1 MTVSGGNDPKY
12 VKRVVN
18 QHEIRNEVIAGVSGE
33 YVSGAADM
41 SRRKPGAKPGN
52 LNAAKSLEYAHNVE
66 DRVDGR
72 SLLAEGFKSHRARL
86 LAMFNVETLDDLDAI
101 EREAVRRLVKRRVI
115 RELSWGRIQAAFEDQ
130 NIDAFNAEVVRFQD
144 AVDKEE
150 RTEAR
155 VEGLI
160 AKHSNKKAP
169 DSHAYMRERSRQT
182 EGSI

>member
-1 MTVSGGNDPKY
+1 MHKGETMTINQEMTVSRCLVDTTKLP
-12 VKRVVN
+12 
-18 QHEIRNEVIAGVSGE
+18 
-33 YVSGAADM
+33 
-41 SRRKPGAKPGN
+41 RRKPGAKPGN
-52 LNAAKSLEYAHNVE
+52 LNAAKTLEYAHDIE

-72 SLLAEGFKSHRARL
+72 SLLAEGFRSHRGRL
-86 LAMFNVETLDDLDAI
+86 LAMFNVEVLDDLDGI

-115 RELSWGRIQAAFEDQ
+115 RELAWGRVQSAFEEQ
-130 NIDAFNAEVVRFQD
+130 NIEAFDGEVARFQD
-144 AVDKEE
+144 AADKEE

-169 DSHAYMRERSRQT
+169 DLHTYMRERSRQT